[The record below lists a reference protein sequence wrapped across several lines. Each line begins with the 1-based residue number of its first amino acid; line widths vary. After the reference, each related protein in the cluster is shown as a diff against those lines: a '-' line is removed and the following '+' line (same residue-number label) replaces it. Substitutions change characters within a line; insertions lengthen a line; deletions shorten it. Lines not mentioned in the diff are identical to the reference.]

1 MKKLICLSFV
11 VLICFG
17 CTLQRPVVF
26 FEPTEKIKTTS
37 SMAIAMNEDP
47 ANVRMDLQTALLKD
61 GYSIVSTA
69 GNENA
74 ENILNFSY
82 NYYYDDAGN
91 VFLNG
96 FWVEITKRQTG
107 TVIMSISY
115 PSGNFKKTLIIRN
128 FLKRFNLC
136 VKENICDEK
145 GQEKNISQLDKVIG
159 SN

>member
-1 MKKLICLSFV
+1 
-11 VLICFG
+11 
-17 CTLQRPVVF
+17 
-26 FEPTEKIKTTS
+26 
-37 SMAIAMNEDP
+37 MAIAMNEDP

-145 GQEKNISQLDKVIG
+145 NYDIRRQLFHPQGRDPVGLCPLLLHRRQKRKGAGYRHAPRGDLVG
-159 SN
+159 SPYEGDGC